1 MEESNSVIDASPELC
16 HRFKYIQ
23 ESLNCQP
30 KPPTRVL
37 FDLISPAH
45 RPLSCGCCCCPEL
58 LGQPT
63 LFLLVVGLSWWTVSH
78 ALFTF
83 LLKRHRLLCVA
94 VALRFPGDAT
104 RVFSLLLSC
113 PVFFSSSAL
122 TPSTLVFC
130 FLFVSVMH
138 FFFYSDWTGGWCHLK
153 RQQYWPAE
161 AIAVR
166 PPSQGRRM
174 LLSYCYY
181 TGFPDLFFCSSA
193 GSTLI

>member
-1 MEESNSVIDASPELC
+1 MQVRAVPKVQIYSREFEL
-16 HRFKYIQ
+16 
-23 ESLNCQP
+23 ST

-37 FDLISPAH
+37 FDLISP
-45 RPLSCGCCCCPEL
+45 PNPTPSLSL
-58 LGQPT
+58 AAAVVVRSSVGQPT
-63 LFLLVVGLSWWTVSH
+63 LFLVVVGLSWWTVSH

-94 VALRFPGDAT
+94 VALRFPGDGS

-113 PVFFSSSAL
+113 PAFFPISAL

-130 FLFVSVMH
+130 LFVFVSVMH

-153 RQQYWPAE
+153 RQQYWPAQ

-181 TGFPDLFFCSSA
+181 TGFPDLFSFCSSA